1 MRGQRVPEHFAFT
14 MTKREAETLLGML
27 AEIDS
32 REDFVLNE
40 FEQEI
45 IDGLLDVLQ
54 SE

>member
-1 MRGQRVPEHFAFT
+1 MPAHFT
-14 MTKREAETLLGML
+14 VSLNPREAETLQGML